1 MGAHFRLLQPFLVGA
16 GPLPVSVLRSYLVSR
31 PFLMDVDESLDALP
45 AIPIESINP
54 IDSIGI
60 HGETGENLRPE
71 GLPGKD
77 YRSRG
82 GSKLTTQQTVPGIF
96 ATTS

>member
-1 MGAHFRLLQPFLVGA
+1 MGAHFAPLQPFLVGA
-16 GPLPVSVLRSYLVSR
+16 GPLPVSVLPSYLVSW
-31 PFLMDVDESLDALP
+31 PFLMDVGESLDALP
-45 AIPIESINP
+45 AIPIESINL

-71 GLPGKD
+71 GLPGRD

-82 GSKLTTQQTVPGIF
+82 GSKLTTQQTAPGIF